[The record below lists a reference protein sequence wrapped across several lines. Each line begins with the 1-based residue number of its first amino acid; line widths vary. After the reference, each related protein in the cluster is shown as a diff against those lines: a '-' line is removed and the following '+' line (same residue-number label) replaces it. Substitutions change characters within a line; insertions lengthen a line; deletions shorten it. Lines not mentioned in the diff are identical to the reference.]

1 MSKKNIKVAVRIRP
15 FLPQDNDKVSDE
27 QLLQMVGKNSLRLP
41 LPTRERPRNNNN
53 NNVAIDREEKVFSF
67 DYVFKSNSTQ
77 LDVYKETGME
87 NLVAQALEGYNATI
101 FAYGHTG
108 SGKTHTVVGDISKEK
123 PLNEDASGNNHGI
136 ISRAAEA
143 IFAALEKDDENNP
156 DQTVVKCT
164 CK

>member
-87 NLVAQALEGYNATI
+87 NLVAQVLEGYNATI
-101 FAYGHTG
+101 FATNYNVLKIRGG
-108 SGKTHTVVGDISKEK
+108 MAGLAYS
-123 PLNEDASGNNHGI
+123 N
-136 ISRAAEA
+136 
-143 IFAALEKDDENNP
+143 
-156 DQTVVKCT
+156 
-164 CK
+164 